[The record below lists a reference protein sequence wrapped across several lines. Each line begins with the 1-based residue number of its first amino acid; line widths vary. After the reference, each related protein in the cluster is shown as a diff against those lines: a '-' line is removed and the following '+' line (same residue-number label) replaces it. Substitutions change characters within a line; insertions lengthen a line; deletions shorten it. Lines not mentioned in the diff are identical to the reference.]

1 MESTEMIKLP
11 DFLAN
16 WPWKRELSPHYEMVK
31 TETDSWVRSF
41 GFFKDAKSQDAF
53 DRVQTPRL
61 AALAYLHMNKD
72 QLRMA
77 SDFIALLYVYD
88 EYTDVA
94 DEQEAQSLGQIVLDA
109 MYNPDKSRPAGENP
123 VGELARQFWT
133 RAIPHLSQT
142 SQEHFLATFEK
153 YVDSVVVQT
162 RERRSGNERLLSFD
176 EYWVIRQWN
185 SACPACFALAELDL
199 YMPDAVY
206 RHPML
211 EKLRM
216 IAVQMIVA
224 SNDVYSYNVEVLRGM
239 GLFNLVTIIMYE
251 HGLESTEQAI
261 AWIDEWNGQLLVEF
275 LDIRD
280 KIIQGEVTT
289 REESRSEE
297 ALRQVKQYV
306 DILGCWVRANEEWNF
321 ESHRYLGTDGPRVRR
336 ERTLAMMP
344 KVDINPKVLMGYGP
358 CNDGTNSERIRQLMD
373 ETAVAGM
380 QITTKTF

>member
-16 WPWKRELSPHYEMVK
+16 WPWKRELSPHYKIVK
-31 TETDSWVRSF
+31 AETDAWVRTF

-53 DRVQTPRL
+53 DRVQT
-61 AALAYLHMNKD
+61 H

-94 DEQEAQSLGQIVLDA
+94 DEQEAQRLDQIVLDA
-109 MYNPDKSRPAGENP
+109 MHNPDKSRPAGENP
-123 VGELARQFWT
+123 LGEQARQFWT

-142 SQEHFLATFEK
+142 SQGHFLVTFEK

-162 RERRSGNERLLSFD
+162 RDRRSGNERLLSFD

-199 YMPDAVY
+199 DMPDAVY

-211 EKLRM
+211 ERLRM

-251 HGLESTEQAI
+251 HGLESTKQAI
-261 AWIDEWNGQLLVEF
+261 AWIDEWNGELLVEF

-280 KIIQGEVTT
+280 KIMGGEVTA
-289 REESRSEE
+289 RESWSEE
-297 ALRQVKQYV
+297 TLRQVKQYIG
-306 DILGCWVRANEEWNF
+306 ILGCWVRANEEWNF

-344 KVDINPKVLMGYGP
+344 EIEINPKVLVGCGP
-358 CNDGTNSERIRQLMD
+358 GNGNDSKRIRQLMD

>member
-1 MESTEMIKLP
+1 MEALELINLP

-16 WPWKRELSPHYEMVK
+16 WPWKRALSPHHDVVK
-31 TETDSWVRSF
+31 AETDAWVRSF

-53 DRVQTPRL
+53 DRVET
-61 AALAYLHMNKD
+61 H

-88 EYTDVA
+88 EFTDVA
-94 DEQEAQSLGQIVLDA
+94 DEGEAQRLDKIVLDA
-109 MYNPDKSRPAGENP
+109 MHNPAKARPIGENP
-123 VGELARQFWT
+123 LGELARQFWSQ
-133 RAIPHLSQT
+133 AIPHLSAT
-142 SQEHFLATFEK
+142 SQAHFLDTFEK

-162 RERRSGNERLLSFD
+162 RDRRSGNEQLLSFD

-185 SACPACFALAELDL
+185 SACPACFALGELELD
-199 YMPDAVY
+199 MPDAVY

-211 EKLRM
+211 ERM
-216 IAVQMIVA
+216 RFIAVQMIVA

-251 HGLESTEQAI
+251 HGLETTKQAI
-261 AWIDEWNGQLLVEF
+261 AWIDDWNEKLLVEF
-275 LDIRD
+275 LEIKDEIS
-280 KIIQGEVTT
+280 EVSA
-289 REESRSEE
+289 RESWSEDT
-297 ALRQVKQYV
+297 LQQVFKYV
-306 DILGCWVRANEEWNF
+306 EILGCWVRANEEWNF

-344 KVDINPKVLMGYGP
+344 KVDIISQVSVGNNECGGAPARDETG
-358 CNDGTNSERIRQLMD
+358 RIRQLMD